1 MSMRRT
7 FGVLIL
13 VLAYVVPADLAA
25 CGDKFLVGGRGTR
38 YQRPKNARA
47 ASVLIYAAPA
57 SPVAT
62 TLKKA
67 KVESLLKLEGHRA
80 TKVQTLQELST
91 VVSSGHYDVILTA
104 NSDSASVQKL
114 VQPSPAAAIVLG
126 VDDLVKNRSLL
137 EAIDKAVSQHDQ
149 NVKKSVTSSF

>member
-1 MSMRRT
+1 MRMRQT

-13 VLAYVVPADLAA
+13 VLASVTTGDLLA
-25 CGDKFLVGGRGTR
+25 CGDKFLVAGRGTR
-38 YQRPKNARA
+38 FQRPKSARA

-57 SPVAT
+57 SAAAT
-62 TLKKA
+62 SLKKG

-80 TKVQTLQELST
+80 TKVETLQDLST
-91 VVSSGHYDVILTA
+91 VVSSGRYDVILTA
-104 NSDSASVQKL
+104 SSDSASVQKL

-126 VDDLVKNRSLL
+126 IDDLVKNRSLL

-149 NVKKSVTSSF
+149 NVKKSQ